1 MEELIHWF
9 NANKRDLPWRNT
21 RDPYLIWISEVIL
34 QQTRVEQG
42 IGYYHRFIH
51 RFPTIKDLAGAN
63 IDEVLMLWQGLG
75 YYTRARNL
83 HETAKIV
90 LNEYKGKFPDEFY
103 ALKKLKGV
111 GDYTAAAI
119 ASLAFNK
126 PEAMVDGNV
135 YRVLSRF
142 FASEIP
148 IDSALGKKHFKELAQ
163 QVLNTSNPAA
173 HNEAMMELGATVC
186 LPAIPR
192 CTDCPLRLKCL
203 SLAQKN
209 TLSYPVKSRMVQQRV
224 RYFYFVVMHLKDGVY
239 LEKRHKSDIWKGLYQ
254 FPLAESEVLVRSEEL
269 SGFLQ
274 KAIFKSFTDYK
285 IRRISEK
292 FKHILSHQ
300 ILQGCFVHIDIDGE
314 WATRDYIA
322 VQPDELSKFA
332 MPRLITRYL
341 DQTPLKMK

>member
-9 NANKRDLPWRNT
+9 NVNNRDLPWRYT

-34 QQTRVEQG
+34 QQTRVDQG
-42 IGYYHRFIH
+42 IGYYHRFIS
-51 RFPTIKDLAGAN
+51 RFPTIKELADAD
-63 IDEVLMLWQGLG
+63 IDEILMLWQGLG

-90 LNEYKGKFPDEFY
+90 QSKYKGKFPDEVSD
-103 ALKKLKGV
+103 LKGLKGI

-135 YRVLSRF
+135 YRVLSRY

-148 IDSALGKKHFKELAQ
+148 IDSTSGKKHFKELAQ
-163 QVLNTSNPAA
+163 AVLNTKNPAA
-173 HNEAMMELGATVC
+173 HNEALMELGATVC
-186 LPAIPR
+186 LPANPI
-192 CTDCPLRLKCL
+192 CTHCPLQLKCM

-209 TLSYPVKSRMVQQRV
+209 TFSYPVKSRKLKQRV
-224 RYFYFVVMHLKDGVY
+224 RYLYFVVMHYKENTY
-239 LEKRHKSDIWKGLYQ
+239 IEKRQNTDIWKGLYQ
-254 FPLAESEVLVRSEEL
+254 FPLVESEAQVQPEEF
-269 SGFLQ
+269 SDFLQ
-274 KAIFKSFTDYK
+274 KTIFKTFSAYK
-285 IRRISEK
+285 IRVISSE

-300 ILQGCFVHIDIDGE
+300 VLQGCFVHVDLEEE
-314 WATRDYIA
+314 WSKSGSIF
-322 VQPDELSKFA
+322 VQPADLAKFA

-341 DQTPLKMK
+341 EQAMD